1 MQSEVDACEYLM
13 ILYFQFTLE
22 EDMRTVDLFCGCGG
36 LSLGFQNS
44 GYEIVGAFD
53 SWQEAVNCYNA
64 NFDHEAHVLDLS
76 HKNIALREIRP
87 LNPEIIIGG
96 PPCQGYS
103 NKGKKLGLKDP
114 RNFLFR
120 EFLYFVK
127 QLQRLHRQHRC

>member
-1 MQSEVDACEYLM
+1 
-13 ILYFQFTLE
+13 
-22 EDMRTVDLFCGCGG
+22 MRTVDLFCGCGG

-64 NFDHEAHVLDLS
+64 NFDHEAHILDLS

-103 NKGKKLGLKDP
+103 NKGIDSENESKIRSPTHPPGPSLPVDSFSA
-114 RNFLFR
+114 RLF
-120 EFLYFVK
+120 
-127 QLQRLHRQHRC
+127 Q